1 MYDVTNLQ
9 PANEADQSID
19 DTSFLA
25 RLKQAFIGTPKQA
38 EQANEDI
45 NPFAEPKQDNVQQAQ
60 QPQMQPQMQQQG
72 QNGQNQLN
80 AFNQYVQKLNFL
92 DGIEVNQEELLQ
104 DPTKLT
110 SLIGDVARQA
120 YGKAMTDSATIMD
133 KILEQRFSDFSSKM
147 MDKMKTTANGAVQME
162 RVAKEL
168 PLMKDPSAAPIIGQV
183 MSGFL
188 RQGKSADESLQL
200 TKDFLQKFSNKVVDK
215 DGSARAHRND
225 LDNLFSGLI

>member
-1 MYDVTNLQ
+1 MYEAMNLQ

-25 RLKQAFIGTPKQA
+25 RLKQAFIGTPKQV
-38 EQANEDI
+38 EQVNEDI
-45 NPFAEPKQDNVQQAQ
+45 NPFAEPNQVNVQQTQ
-60 QPQMQPQMQQQG
+60 QTQQTQQVQPQ
-72 QNGQNQLN
+72 GQNQLN

-225 LDNLFSGLI
+225 LDNLFSGLL

>member
-1 MYDVTNLQ
+1 MNEEMNLQ
-9 PANEADQSID
+9 PANGADQSID

-25 RLKQAFIGTPKQA
+25 RLKQAFIGTPKQT
-38 EQANEDI
+38 EQVNEDI
-45 NPFAEPKQDNVQQAQ
+45 NPFAEPKQVNVQQTQQIQQVQQAQ
-60 QPQMQPQMQQQG
+60 PQ
-72 QNGQNQLN
+72 GQNQLN

-120 YGKAMTDSATIMD
+120 YGKAMTDSAAIMD

-225 LDNLFSGLI
+225 LDNLFSGLL

>member
-1 MYDVTNLQ
+1 MNEEMNLQ
-9 PANEADQSID
+9 PANGADQSID

-38 EQANEDI
+38 EQVNEDI
-45 NPFAEPKQDNVQQAQ
+45 NPFAEPKQVNVQQTQQVQQAQ
-60 QPQMQPQMQQQG
+60 PQ
-72 QNGQNQLN
+72 GQNQLN

-225 LDNLFSGLI
+225 LDNLFSGLL

>member
-1 MYDVTNLQ
+1 MNEEMNLQ
-9 PANEADQSID
+9 PANGADQSID

-38 EQANEDI
+38 EQINEDI
-45 NPFAEPKQDNVQQAQ
+45 NPFAEPKQVNVQQTQ
-60 QPQMQPQMQQQG
+60 QVQQVQPQ
-72 QNGQNQLN
+72 GQNQLN

-120 YGKAMTDSATIMD
+120 YGKAMTDSAAIMD

-147 MDKMKTTANGAVQME
+147 MDKMKTTANVAVQME

-225 LDNLFSGLI
+225 LDNLFSGLL

>member
-1 MYDVTNLQ
+1 MNEEMNLQ
-9 PANEADQSID
+9 PANGADQSID

-38 EQANEDI
+38 EQVNEDI
-45 NPFAEPKQDNVQQAQ
+45 NPFAEPKQVNAQQTQQIQQIQQAQ
-60 QPQMQPQMQQQG
+60 PH
-72 QNGQNQLN
+72 GQNQLN

-120 YGKAMTDSATIMD
+120 YGKAMTDSAAIMD

-225 LDNLFSGLI
+225 LDNLFSGLL

>member
-1 MYDVTNLQ
+1 MYEEMNLQ

-38 EQANEDI
+38 EQVNEDI
-45 NPFAEPKQDNVQQAQ
+45 NPFAEPNQVNAQQTQQIQQIQQAQ
-60 QPQMQPQMQQQG
+60 PQS
-72 QNGQNQLN
+72 QNQLN

-120 YGKAMTDSATIMD
+120 YGKAMTDSAAIMD

-225 LDNLFSGLI
+225 LDNLFSGLL

>member
-1 MYDVTNLQ
+1 MNLQ
-9 PANEADQSID
+9 PANGADQSID

-45 NPFAEPKQDNVQQAQ
+45 NPFAEPKQINVQQTQQVQQAQ
-60 QPQMQPQMQQQG
+60 PQ
-72 QNGQNQLN
+72 GQNQLN

-225 LDNLFSGLI
+225 LDNLFSGLL